1 LPVSRRGIFSKN
13 SIALLV
19 LTGAI
24 AVSLSLASFQYSNF
38 TANEIIKIASDDIRS
53 NAKIQANDLE
63 SVLVQRLDSIASNLE
78 VISKARSIQNNEVE
92 RGRTLFNAAQNST
105 SDLTNFYMWLDGE
118 GKLMWLSNI
127 NQTTYEQYRGT
138 DLSQR
143 QYFIEAKNR
152 QGIYYSSVIDSNDNI
167 TRIYISHP
175 ILSAT
180 GEFIGAAVAGIRVD
194 TFGKSLQS
202 ELSPETQ
209 SSVGMADRNGMIL
222 YAESTELIGKD
233 IFGPEFQSILPPQLK
248 DSFNRFLA
256 ESLRGRSGVQ
266 DFTAGNT
273 TSSIAYEPII
283 IGGEQFGTLYVVT
296 PHQFADNVR
305 ALVDQQRDFSTV
317 IVIGIGAAA
326 VGIATLVLSWNSRLE
341 RTVATRTSELK
352 SKTDELK
359 RSYDSL
365 ASANEQLKVHDK
377 LQKEFINVAAHELRT
392 PTQAILGYAELLQMN
407 PEDRDEMIRAIY
419 RNSVRLQRLT
429 SDILDVTRIES
440 EALRID
446 KERFNLRDVI
456 LGAIQDA
463 KNQLPD
469 GRIQFMYEPTDIYVD
484 ADKGRITQVVSNL
497 LDNAAKFT
505 KEGTIT
511 VSTEKKNG
519 QAIISVQDTGSGID
533 SDIMPRLFSKFATK
547 SDKGTGLGLF
557 ISRSIIEAHDGRIWC
572 TNNKGGKGATFS
584 FSLPSSSL
592 SSQT

>member
-1 LPVSRRGIFSKN
+1 MSSKRTFSKN

-38 TANEIIKIASDDIRS
+38 TANEILKIASDNVRS
-53 NAKIQANDLE
+53 NARIQVNDLE
-63 SVLVQRLDSIASNLE
+63 SVLVHRLDSVTSNLE
-78 VISKARSIQNNEVE
+78 VISKARSVQSNEFE
-92 RGRTLFNAAQNST
+92 RGQALFNAAQDST
-105 SDLTNFYMWLDGE
+105 ANLTNFYMWLDGE
-118 GKLMWLSNI
+118 GRIVWLSNI
-127 NQTTYEQYRGT
+127 NQTAYEQFRGT

-143 QYFIEAKNR
+143 AYFIEARNR
-152 QGIYYSSVIDSNDNI
+152 QDGAYYSSAIDSNDNI
-167 TRIYISHP
+167 TRIYISYP
-175 ILSAT
+175 ILGTS

-194 TFGKSLQS
+194 TFGMSLQDQ
-202 ELSPETQ
+202 LSPETQ
-209 SSVGMADRNGMIL
+209 SSVGMTDRSGMIL
-222 YAESTELIGKD
+222 YSESSELIGKD
-233 IFGPEFQSILPPQLK
+233 VFGPEFQSLLLPGLK
-248 DSFNRFLA
+248 DSFNRFLT
-256 ESLRGRSGVQ
+256 ESLQGQSGIQ
-266 DFTAGNT
+266 DFTVGNAT
-273 TSSIAYEPII
+273 YSIAYEPII

-305 ALVDQQRDFSTV
+305 ALADQQRDFSSVMV
-317 IVIGIGAAA
+317 IVIGVAAIGVAA
-326 VGIATLVLSWNSRLE
+326 LVLAWNSRLE
-341 RTVATRTSELK
+341 RVVAARTSELK
-352 SKTDELK
+352 LKTDELK

-365 ASANEQLKVHDK
+365 AAANEQLKVHDR

-392 PTQAILGYAELLQMN
+392 PTQAILGYAELLQMS

-440 EALRID
+440 EAFKID
-446 KERFNLRDVI
+446 KERFNLKDVI

-469 GRIQFMYEPTDIYVD
+469 GRIEFVYEPTDIYVH
-484 ADKGRITQVVSNL
+484 ADRGRITQVISNL

-505 KEGTIT
+505 KRGTIT
-511 VSTEKKNG
+511 VSTENKNG
-519 QAIISVQDTGSGID
+519 QAVVSVQDTGSGID
-533 SDIMPRLFSKFATK
+533 SDIMPRLFSKFASK

-572 TNNKGGKGATFS
+572 TNNSDGKGATFA
-584 FSLPSSSL
+584 FSLPLSS